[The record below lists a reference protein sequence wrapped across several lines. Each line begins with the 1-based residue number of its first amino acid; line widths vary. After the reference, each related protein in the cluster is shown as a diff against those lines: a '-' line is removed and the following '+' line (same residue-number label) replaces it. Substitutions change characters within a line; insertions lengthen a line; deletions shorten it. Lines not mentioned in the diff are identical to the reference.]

1 MTTRYGDSVTDPL
14 APLLDLADVRAALDE
29 ARIAVDTA
37 MRHPALRRSGGPV
50 AAEAALR
57 SAVASAAIEGHEY
70 DPDEVRAGLVI
81 DPVLQGALRVAG
93 ALDGLTGLWLRAP
106 RQALAKLH
114 LLAAR
119 GTVPDDEV
127 GRPRVDPAV
136 SVRLDG
142 LAAIVT
148 GESTAPALLVAAVVH
163 GELLALDA
171 FAGPSGV
178 VARGAARLSLV
189 AGGLDPRGLLAM
201 DVGHERRGPEYVGAA
216 GAFATGTPDG
226 VRSWLRHY
234 ATVAEQAAEVLTGI
248 ADGVGRAA

>member
-1 MTTRYGDSVTDPL
+1 
-14 APLLDLADVRAALDE
+14 
-29 ARIAVDTA
+29 
-37 MRHPALRRSGGPV
+37 
-50 AAEAALR
+50 
-57 SAVASAAIEGHEY
+57 
-70 DPDEVRAGLVI
+70 
-81 DPVLQGALRVAG
+81 
-93 ALDGLTGLWLRAP
+93 
-106 RQALAKLH
+106 
-114 LLAAR
+114 
-119 GTVPDDEV
+119 
-127 GRPRVDPAV
+127 V